1 MGPLADLRVNTS
13 KAGLKK
19 KENKLKWIDET
30 DKDRKG
36 KKDGLRANDFQNDL
50 LKKKNIIKVTIHR
63 SKSTNEV

>member
-36 KKDGLRANDFQNDL
+36 KKDGLRANDF
-50 LKKKNIIKVTIHR
+50 
-63 SKSTNEV
+63 

>member
-13 KAGLKK
+13 KAGFKK

-36 KKDGLRANDFQNDL
+36 KKDGLRANDF
-50 LKKKNIIKVTIHR
+50 
-63 SKSTNEV
+63 